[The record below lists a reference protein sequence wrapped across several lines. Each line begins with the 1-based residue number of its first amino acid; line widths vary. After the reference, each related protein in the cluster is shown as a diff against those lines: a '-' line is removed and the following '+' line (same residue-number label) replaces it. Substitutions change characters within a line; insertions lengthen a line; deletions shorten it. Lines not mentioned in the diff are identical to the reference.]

1 MILFNEGVPKY
12 FLKNDKDGN
21 VVQVNKN
28 KLKISDVEIFFT
40 NLTAE
45 RKKIL
50 AAEKNN
56 AENNQKSEK
65 QADNQSPR
73 ILNGDN

>member
-1 MILFNEGVPKY
+1 MILFNEGIPKY

-21 VVQVNKN
+21 VIHVNKN

-45 RKKIL
+45 RKKML
-50 AAEKNN
+50 AAEKN
-56 AENNQKSEK
+56 
-65 QADNQSPR
+65 
-73 ILNGDN
+73 

>member
-50 AAEKNN
+50 AAEKNY

-65 QADNQSPR
+65 QADNHSPR

>member
-50 AAEKNN
+50 AAEKNY

-65 QADNQSPR
+65 QPDN
-73 ILNGDN
+73 

>member
-50 AAEKNN
+50 AAEKNY